1 MGLAKLLLV
10 DDDGPRRDALG
21 QALARH
27 GWQVVAI
34 ATGQSAL
41 DALERHTLDAVVAR
55 IELAG
60 NVSGIDLCVRSGE
73 VQPELPVILLNTT
86 NDLQLAT
93 AAVRARA
100 ADCFLAPIDTNLLH
114 KALQLAVEQSK
125 QRASV
130 RRLKGSMGSGGHTQ
144 DLMGRSPAIAQV
156 LDVLERVGPSQTS
169 VLLTGES
176 GTGKEVAARALMA
189 RGSRKDGPFVAIN
202 CAAMPANLLESELF
216 GHVKGAFTD
225 ARSTKVGLFVRANGG
240 TLLLDE
246 IGDMPL
252 EIQPKLLRALQDR
265 KVRPV
270 GSETEVAF
278 DARIVAATNRDL
290 EAAVTAKT
298 FREDLYF
305 RLAVITIDL
314 PSLRSRGDDVLLLAQ
329 HFISEF
335 AVQAGKNVKGL
346 SPQAAQ
352 KLLAYAWPGN
362 VRELRNCMERAV
374 ALTHFD
380 HVTAADL
387 PERIRHHKTH
397 YGLLPSEDPKDLV
410 TMHEIEKRYIF
421 RVLQAVGGSRTE
433 AARILG
439 LDRKTLYRKLDA
451 YGVSAGT
458 AGLGIK

>member
-1 MGLAKLLLV
+1 MSFAKVLLV
-10 DDDGPRRDALG
+10 DDDGPRREVLR

-27 GWQVVAI
+27 GWQVI
-34 ATGQSAL
+34 ESATGQGAL
-41 DALERHTLDAVVAR
+41 NELERQTLDAVVSK
-55 IELAG
+55 IDLAG
-60 NVSGIDLCVRSGE
+60 DVSGLDVCVRSGE
-73 VQPELPVILLNTT
+73 VQPELPVILLNTS

-100 ADCFLAPIDTNLLH
+100 ADCLVSPINSTDLH
-114 KALQLAVEQSK
+114 QAVQAAVAQSK
-125 QRASV
+125 QIANV
-130 RRLKGSMGSGGHTQ
+130 RRLKSEFSGGSDTH
-144 DLMGRSPAIAQV
+144 DVMGRSPAIAQV

-176 GTGKEVAARALMA
+176 GTGKEVVARALVA
-189 RGSRKDGPFVAIN
+189 RGPRKNGPFVAIN

-278 DARIVAATNRDL
+278 DARIIAATNRDL
-290 EAAVTAKT
+290 EAAVIAKT

-314 PSLRSRGDDVLLLAQ
+314 PSLRLRGDDVLLLAQ

-335 AVQAGKNVKGL
+335 ALQAGKSVKGM
-346 SPQAAQ
+346 SPQVAQ
-352 KLLAYAWPGN
+352 KLLSYAWPGN

-374 ALTHFD
+374 ALTRFD
-380 HVTAADL
+380 HVAAADL
-387 PERIRHHKTH
+387 PERIRRHKTH

-410 TMHEIEKRYIF
+410 TMHEIEKRYIL
-421 RVLQAVGGSRTE
+421 RVLKAVGGSRTE

-451 YGVSAGT
+451 YGVSAGIT
-458 AGLGIK
+458 GLVSK